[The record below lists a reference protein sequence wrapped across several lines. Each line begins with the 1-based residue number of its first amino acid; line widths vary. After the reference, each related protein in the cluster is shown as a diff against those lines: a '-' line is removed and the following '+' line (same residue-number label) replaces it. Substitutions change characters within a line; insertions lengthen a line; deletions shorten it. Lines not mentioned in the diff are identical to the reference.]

1 MLFCYAE
8 GKPIVFFYR
17 IKRHILYLYIYIH
30 FTIIYTTFLVLLSL
44 VSIFSRSCL
53 YFAEKSLFIREPPVA
68 WDVNGLLIKYLRD
81 LEVSLWKVAWFFVEI
96 ALFHYYLPLP
106 FFLSTHSL
114 FPLSLFFFS
123 FSPLFIT
130 YLFCFLSFSLPLPPS
145 HLFAL
150 SLSLPPILFLS
161 SSSFLH
167 LLSLFIHTKR
177 VFLLFLYMQNLS
189 PFFHHELVIKN
200 FCHHSSIFPFYH
212 TILIFFYYVCAR
224 FFIYEYFFFLAV
236 LYFFLLLLLSSFFHT
251 LSCSLY
257 PHCRSSTLCKF
268 LKSSFLYFLFLNHA
282 HIP

>member
-1 MLFCYAE
+1 M
-8 GKPIVFFYR
+8 VFR
-17 IKRHILYLYIYIH
+17 RNCSLS
-30 FTIIYTTFLVLLSL
+30 VLS
-44 VSIFSRSCL
+44 S
-53 YFAEKSLFIREPPVA
+53 
-68 WDVNGLLIKYLRD
+68 
-81 LEVSLWKVAWFFVEI
+81 
-96 ALFHYYLPLP
+96 
-106 FFLSTHSL
+106 
-114 FPLSLFFFS
+114 
-123 FSPLFIT
+123 SPLFS
-130 YLFCFLSFSLPLPPS
+130 LNSFSLPSLLVFLFFLS
-145 HLFAL
+145 FTYHLSFLL
-150 SLSLPPILFLS
+150 SLFLS
-161 SSSFLH
+161 SSASLSPFCSVSLPPSDFFPHPLFLH

-177 VFLLFLYMQNLS
+177 VFLLFLYMQNLW

-224 FFIYEYFFFLAV
+224 FFIYENFFFVAV